1 MSETDRRTPW
11 SWIDEAYPY
20 AIDALDP
27 AQRQALDE
35 WLEAAGPDRAAEFHT
50 LVRRI
55 QEAMAELTVFDSVP
69 PPARLE
75 SALMRALDRHDPQ
88 IHPLARHRALG
99 KRWQLRWLTV
109 AAAAIVAVGAGV
121 GIAVVMERADDG
133 TGAVTAQQVLD
144 QPDSKESSVA
154 VPGGG
159 AMTVY
164 QSKSLG
170 AAAVSFDDMP
180 ALPANRS
187 YQLWRLTGESDPPTS
202 VAVMDGP
209 TSVVTA
215 VDVADTLAVTV
226 EPAGGSPGPT
236 TLPIVSMIVG

>member
-27 AQRQALDE
+27 AQRQALDD
-35 WLEAAGPDRAAEFHT
+35 WLEAAGPERVAEFHT
-50 LVRRI
+50 AVRRI
-55 QEAMAELTVFDSVP
+55 QETMAELTVFDSVA

-75 SALMRALDRHDPQ
+75 TALMRALDQHDPQ
-88 IHPLARHRALG
+88 IHPLARRGAAG
-99 KRWQLRWLTV
+99 KGWQQRWLAV
-109 AAAAIVAVGAGV
+109 AAAAIVAVGVGV
-121 GIAVVMERADDG
+121 GIAVVIERGDEG
-133 TGAVTAQQVLD
+133 SGAVTAQQVLD
-144 QPDSKESSVA
+144 QPDSRESSVA
-154 VPGGG
+154 ITGGG

-164 QSKSLG
+164 QSKALG

-180 ALPANRS
+180 ALPADRS
-187 YQLWRLTGESDPPTS
+187 YQLWLLTPDRAPKS

-209 TSVVTA
+209 ASVVTP
-215 VDVADTLAVTV
+215 VDPADKLAVTV

-236 TLPIVSMIVG
+236 TLPIVSMAVG

>member
-1 MSETDRRTPW
+1 MSDTDRRTPW
-11 SWIDEAYPY
+11 SWLDEAYPY
-20 AIDALDP
+20 AINALDP
-27 AQRQALDE
+27 AQRQALDQ
-35 WLEAAGPDRAAEFHT
+35 WLEAAGPDRAAEFQT

-55 QEAMAELTVFDSVP
+55 QETMAELTVFDSVQ

-88 IHPLARHRALG
+88 IHPLARHRARG
-99 KRWQLRWLTV
+99 TRWQLRWLTV

-121 GIAVVMERADDG
+121 GIAVVMERANEG

-144 QPDSKESSVA
+144 QPDSQESSVA
-154 VPGGG
+154 ITGGG

-164 QSKSLG
+164 QSKALG

-180 ALPANRS
+180 ALPADRS
-187 YQLWRLTGESDPPTS
+187 YQLWLMPYAGGTKS

-209 TSVVTA
+209 ASVVTA
-215 VDVADTLAVTV
+215 VDVADILAVTV

-236 TLPIVSMIVG
+236 TDPIVSMTVG

>member
-11 SWIDEAYPY
+11 SWLDEAYPY

-27 AQRQALDE
+27 TEKQALED
-35 WLEAAGPDRAAEFHT
+35 WLDAAGPDRRDEFEAAVH
-50 LVRRI
+50 RI
-55 QEAMAELTVFDSVP
+55 QETMADLTVFDSVP

-75 SALMRALDRHDPQ
+75 TALMRALDRYDTQ
-88 IHPLARHRALG
+88 AYPLARRRAAG
-99 KRWQLRWLTV
+99 KQWRLRWLTV

-121 GIAVVMERADDG
+121 GIGVVIEQANNT

-144 QPDSKESSVA
+144 QSDSQEASVA
-154 VPGGG
+154 VTGGG

-170 AAAVSFDDMP
+170 AAAVSFDD
-180 ALPANRS
+180 LPELPDDRT
-187 YQLWRLTGESDPPTS
+187 YQLWLIRADTPKS
-202 VAVMDGP
+202 VAVLD
-209 TSVVTA
+209 SSASAVTTVEA
-215 VDVADTLAVTV
+215 ADTLAVTV

-236 TLPIVSMIVG
+236 TTPIVSMTVG

>member
-11 SWIDEAYPY
+11 SWLDEAYPY

-27 AQRQALDE
+27 PQRQALED
-35 WLEAAGPDRAAEFHT
+35 WLDAAGTDRAAEFQAAVH
-50 LVRRI
+50 RI
-55 QEAMAELTVFDSVP
+55 QETMADLTVFDSVP

-75 SALMRALDRHDPQ
+75 SALMRALDRYDTQ
-88 IHPLARHRALG
+88 AHPLARRGAPG
-99 KRWQLRWLTV
+99 KRWHLRWLTV

-121 GIAVVMERADDG
+121 GIGVVIDQANDG

-144 QPDSKESSVA
+144 QSDSRETSVA
-154 VPGGG
+154 VTGGG

-170 AAAVSFDDMP
+170 AAAVSFQDMP
-180 ALPANRS
+180 PLPDERT
-187 YQLWRLTGESDPPTS
+187 YQLWLIRADTPKS
-202 VAVMDGP
+202 VAVLD
-209 TSVVTA
+209 SSASAVTA
-215 VDVADTLAVTV
+215 VEAADTLAVTV

-236 TLPIVSMIVG
+236 TSPIVSMTVG